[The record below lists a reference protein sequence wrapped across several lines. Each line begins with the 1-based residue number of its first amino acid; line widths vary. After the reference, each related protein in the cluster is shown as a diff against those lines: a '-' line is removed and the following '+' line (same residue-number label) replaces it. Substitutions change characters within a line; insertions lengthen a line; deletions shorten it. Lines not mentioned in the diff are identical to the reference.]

1 MRTLLSRH
9 CLITV
14 QLAIVGLLLVGLVER
29 TGVRFLPHIA
39 IYGAALVVAYSLVQR
54 FIGGR
59 SIPWEFQAFPTAL
72 FIKAVLIAQVLIM
85 ILHWSQLGEIPL
97 WTALHEQDDLLIL
110 SLRRSAGE
118 GLPLLLNYGSHLM
131 IKALVPIALVLA
143 WSTDRRLFWL
153 LACSASLY
161 ALSLLAKSF
170 VITLFIPLW
179 VAFIVHGKWKQFIAL
194 SLFFFLSTFA
204 LSTAANPQKLRS
216 TTAVVGVAEALPE
229 DQGVREHGLVGDA
242 LLGIGKRIILMP
254 GWTVAVWFEH
264 IPSDQP
270 FVHGGAIR
278 PLAALLNI
286 PFEDLTERMYA
297 LEYPEMA
304 AQNVP
309 GTLGTASFMYGYAN
323 FGTWGLAASGLI
335 TALMIAFAQAC
346 FGGVWRW
353 ALALNM
359 FPLLA
364 LCGSALP
371 TVLITH
377 GWALTLLL
385 FLVLRPKH
393 EPAV

>member
-9 CLITV
+9 CLIIV
-14 QLAIVGLLLVGLVER
+14 HVAIVGLLLVGLVER
-29 TGVRFLPHIA
+29 TGIRSLPHIA
-39 IYGAALVVAYSLVQR
+39 IYCATLVVAYGLVQR
-54 FIGGR
+54 FTVGR
-59 SIPWEFQAFPTAL
+59 SIPWKFQAFPTAI
-72 FIKAVLIAQVLIM
+72 FITAVLIAQVLIM
-85 ILHWSQLGEIPL
+85 VLHWAQLGEIPL

-110 SLRRSAGE
+110 SIRRSAGE
-118 GLPLLLNYGSHLM
+118 DLPLLLNYGSHLM

-153 LACSASLY
+153 LASAASIY

-179 VAFIVHGKWKQFIAL
+179 IAFIVNGKWKQFIAL

-216 TTAVVGVAEALPE
+216 STELEGVAAAVPE
-229 DQGVREHGLVGDA
+229 DEGVKEHGLLGDA
-242 LLGIGKRIILMP
+242 ILGIGKRIILMP
-254 GWTVAVWFEH
+254 GWTVAAWFEH
-264 IPSDQP
+264 IPTDQP

-286 PFEDLTERMYA
+286 PFVDLTERMYD

-323 FGTWGLAASGLI
+323 FGKWGLAASGVI
-335 TALMIAFAQAC
+335 TALMLAFAQAC
-346 FGGVWRW
+346 FGGRWRW
-353 ALALNM
+353 AMVLSV

-364 LCGSALP
+364 LSGSALP

-393 EPAV
+393 DPAA